1 MNERMKMVYALYD
14 EGKTRE
20 EISKIL
26 NEDKR
31 YIKLV
36 LAPKFMEDQ
45 KRITQNQKE
54 KEKREKA
61 VCELIKVKNN
71 FSEVAK
77 ELNLSVGSNT
87 YLEFKKIAKKYGLDT
102 THFNRKRKSNQHKNS
117 LKEEDIFKKESLISS
132 SRISGYLFKFGI
144 KEMVCE
150 RCGRV
155 EWEGEPIPL
164 QVHHIDGDRTNN
176 SIENL
181 QILCPNCHAL
191 TDNYCGKNAKK
202 RTAKEIIKEAEENLS
217 KKICKERAK
226 EKKITEQLETIKNSG
241 IDFQK
246 WGWVKKAGEL
256 VGMTQLHVRE
266 FLMKN
271 DPDFYATCYTKEKAI
286 EAAKRRKDSQIKKKE
301 EDKEK
306 IINRKKIIVEA
317 GIDTSERGW
326 LTKLSKST
334 GINRQTLMDFIKKY
348 MPEMLKTVGE
358 SSNLSTPAT

>member
-1 MNERMKMVYALYD
+1 MNERMKKVYALYD

-36 LAPKFMEDQ
+36 LAPKFMEAQ

-102 THFNRKRKSNQHKNS
+102 THFNRNRKSNQYKNS
-117 LKEEDIFKKESLISS
+117 LKEEDIFKKESLIAS
-132 SRISGYLFKFGI
+132 SRISRYLFKFGI
-144 KEMVCE
+144 KERVCE

-176 SIENL
+176 SVENL

-202 RTAKEIIKEAEENLS
+202 RTAKEIIKETEEKLN

-226 EKKITEQLETIKNSG
+226 KKKITEQLETIKNSG

-266 FLMKN
+266 FLLKN

-286 EAAKRRKDSQIKKKE
+286 EATKKKKSESE
-301 EDKEK
+301 EKKVENQQK
-306 IINRKKIIVEA
+306 IEERKKTIASFKIE
-317 GIDTSERGW
+317 TNKRGW
-326 LTKLSKST
+326 LAELSQKT

-348 MPEMLKTVGE
+348 MPEMLKSEDEVSIT
-358 SSNLSTPAT
+358 STPAN

>member
-1 MNERMKMVYALYD
+1 MNERMKKVYALYD

-36 LAPKFMEDQ
+36 LAPKFMEGQ

-102 THFNRKRKSNQHKNS
+102 THFNRKGKSNQRKNS
-117 LKEEDIFKKESLISS
+117 LKEEDIFKKESLIAS
-132 SRISGYLFKFGI
+132 SRISSYLFKFGI
-144 KEMVCE
+144 KERVCE

-202 RTAKEIIKEAEENLS
+202 RTRKEIIKETEEKLN
-217 KKICKERAK
+217 KKIQEEEVRLKRTA
-226 EKKITEQLETIKNSG
+226 EKLKIIKNSG

-286 EAAKRRKDSQIKKKE
+286 EATKQKKVKQSEKKIENERKIE
-301 EDKEK
+301 E
-306 IINRKKIIVEA
+306 RKKLIKSVSIR
-317 GIDTSERGW
+317 TNKYGW
-326 LTKLSKST
+326 LTELSKKT
-334 GINRQTLMDFIKKY
+334 GINRQALMDFIKKY
-348 MPEMLKTVGE
+348 MPEML
-358 SSNLSTPAT
+358 

>member
-1 MNERMKMVYALYD
+1 MNERMEKVYALHN
-14 EGKTRE
+14 EGKTRK
-20 EISKIL
+20 EISEIL

-31 YIKLV
+31 YVKLV
-36 LAPKFMEDQ
+36 LTPKFMEDQ
-45 KRITQNQKE
+45 KRIAQNQKE

-61 VCELIKVKNN
+61 ICELIKEKNN
-71 FSEVAK
+71 LSEVAK
-77 ELNLSVGSNT
+77 ELKLSVGSNT

-102 THFNRKRKSNQHKNS
+102 SHFNRKRKSNPHKNG
-117 LKEEDIFKKESLISS
+117 LKEEDIFKKESSVTS
-132 SRISGYLFKFGI
+132 SRISGYLFRFGI
-144 KEMVCE
+144 KEKVCE

-191 TDNYCGKNAKK
+191 TDNYCGKNTKSRK
-202 RTAKEIIKEAEENLS
+202 PIEEILKENEEKQERRIEKENLRKAKVS
-217 KKICKERAK
+217 ER
-226 EKKITEQLETIKNSG
+226 LETIKNSG

-266 FLMKN
+266 FLLKN
-271 DPDFYATCYTKEKAI
+271 DPGFYATCYTKEKAI
-286 EAAKRRKDSQIKKKE
+286 EATKERKSESEEKKAEIQQKIE
-301 EDKEK
+301 E
-306 IINRKKIIVEA
+306 RKKIISSFE
-317 GIDTSERGW
+317 IETNKRGW
-326 LTKLSKST
+326 LTKLSQKS

-348 MPEMLKTVGE
+348 MPEML
-358 SSNLSTPAT
+358 

>member
-1 MNERMKMVYALYD
+1 MNERMKKVYALYD

-54 KEKREKA
+54 KEKREKV

-102 THFNRKRKSNQHKNS
+102 THFNRKGKNNQRKNS
-117 LKEEDIFKKESLISS
+117 LKEEDIFKKESLIAS
-132 SRISGYLFKFGI
+132 SRIASYLFKFGI
-144 KEMVCE
+144 KERVCE

-191 TDNYCGKNAKK
+191 TDNYCGKNVTK
-202 RTAKEIIKEAEENLS
+202 RTAKEIIKETEEKLN
-217 KKICKERAK
+217 KKIQKEE
-226 EKKITEQLETIKNSG
+226 EKIKTTTEKLETIKNSG

-246 WGWVKKAGEL
+246 WGWVKKAGKL

-266 FLMKN
+266 FLLKN

-286 EAAKRRKDSQIKKKE
+286 EATKQKKTKQSEKKIENERKIE
-301 EDKEK
+301 E
-306 IINRKKIIVEA
+306 RKKLIKSVSIR
-317 GIDTSERGW
+317 TNKYGW
-326 LTKLSKST
+326 LTELSKKT

-348 MPEMLKTVGE
+348 MPEML
-358 SSNLSTPAT
+358 

>member
-1 MNERMKMVYALYD
+1 MNERMKRVYTLHN

-31 YIKLV
+31 YIKLI
-36 LAPKFMEDQ
+36 LAPKFIEAQ
-45 KRITQNQKE
+45 KQITQKQKAKEEKQRLICKLIKE
-54 KEKREKA
+54 K
-61 VCELIKVKNN
+61 NN
-71 FSEVAK
+71 LSEVAR
-77 ELNLSVGSNT
+77 ELGVSVGSNT
-87 YLEFKKIAKKYGLDT
+87 YAEFKKIIKKYGLDT
-102 THFNRKRKSNQHKNS
+102 SHFNWKRKSCPNKKCLTAEDVFKKNS
-117 LKEEDIFKKESLISS
+117 PIGS
-132 SRISGYLFKFGI
+132 SRVSGYLFKFAL
-144 KEMVCE
+144 KERVCE
-150 RCGRV
+150 RCGKS

-181 QILCPNCHAL
+181 QVLCPNCHAL

-202 RTAKEIIKEAEENLS
+202 RTAKEIIKEAEEKLN
-217 KKICKERAK
+217 KKIQKEEEKAK
-226 EKKITEQLETIKNSG
+226 ATTEKLETIKNSG

-286 EAAKRRKDSQIKKKE
+286 ESVKRRKDSQIKKKE

-306 IINRKKIIVEA
+306 IRNRKKIIVEA

-326 LTKLSKST
+326 LTKLSKTT

-348 MPEMLKTVGE
+348 MPEMLKTMR
-358 SSNLSTPAT
+358 